1 MNKRVLTGIL
11 LVFVLTSLL
20 INTNLIS
27 AQGEFKENVESV
39 GKEVWGGLEPVIK
52 FVFNLEGKVTGA
64 KATQTLIS
72 YIFAFIIVFVFLL
85 LASKDIPLFEDYPG
99 ISKFVIVVASILGI
113 RGIAEI
119 DSNLINNIF
128 MPYSVAALAI
138 INGAILIGWF
148 VIVNIGMKDPKFK
161 FMRRFMWILF
171 GVIFVGAWYIRSG
184 QEGGLPNLI
193 QWTYWT
199 TIILATIMALLD
211 GSIQGFFAKMK
222 AEKLANTRK
231 TEIIAQL
238 NKERRE
244 YENLYYDGNINEE
257 QFKELMENL
266 NKKAKGLLGIKST
279 KTYKFD
285 MKNLRKRI
293 GS

>member
-39 GKEVWGGLEPVIK
+39 GEEVWGGLEPIIK
-52 FVFNLEGKVTGA
+52 VLLNLEGKVTEEE
-64 KATQTLIS
+64 ATQTLIS

-85 LASKDIPLFEDYPG
+85 LASKNIPLFEDYPG

-148 VIVNIGMKDPKFK
+148 VLVDRGLQDPKFK
-161 FMRRFMWILF
+161 FLRRVMWILF
-171 GVIFVGAWYIRSG
+171 AVIFIGVWWTRRGELGS
-184 QEGGLPNLI
+184 LMN
-193 QWTYWT
+193 WTYWA
-199 TIILATIMALLD
+199 TIILSLIMALMD
-211 GSIQGFFAKMK
+211 GNIQGFFVKMK
-222 AEKLANTRK
+222 ADKLANTNK
-231 TEIIAQL
+231 TKIIAEL
-238 NKERRE
+238 RAEKKRYEDLYRE
-244 YENLYYDGNINEE
+244 GNLTEE
-257 QFKELMENL
+257 ELKELMKNL
-266 NKKAKGLLGIKST
+266 HDRATVALGIKT
-279 KTYKFD
+279 AKNYNFD
-285 MKNLRKRI
+285 MKHLSGKKRK
-293 GS
+293 